1 MTTALAER
9 TLGDALDA
17 HFARSGFGRQDYT
30 ARWAVAPL
38 GPITLVSPNWPARAR
53 ALSLHDLHHALTGYD
68 TSLVGEAELGAYE
81 VASGCGRHGV
91 SWFLEHEVFSF
102 GLLFAPRRVARA
114 FLRGRRAGNLY
125 DRREAD
131 DALLARPLEEV
142 ERELGLDELRPVEA
156 RDLVALAGWTAT
168 ALLRLPVQLAL
179 YATLYPVVW
188 ALFQM
193 WWRWGRAVP
202 SPRS

>member
-1 MTTALAER
+1 MTTTTAER

-30 ARWAVAPL
+30 ARWAVAPV
-38 GPITLVSPNWPARAR
+38 GPLTIVFPNWAARAR

-68 TSLVGEAELGAYE
+68 TSLLGEAELGAYE
-81 VASGCGRHGV
+81 VASGCGRHWV

-125 DRREAD
+125 DRPEAD
-131 DALLARPLEEV
+131 GALLARPVEEV
-142 ERELGLDELRPVEA
+142 ERELRLRATRPVSA
-156 RDLVALAGWTAT
+156 GDLVALAGWAGT
-168 ALLRLPVQLAL
+168 ALLRLPVQVAL
-179 YATLYPVVW
+179 YATLYPPVW

-193 WWRWGRAVP
+193 WWRWDRAVP

>member
-1 MTTALAER
+1 MTTATAQR
-9 TLGDALDA
+9 TLGDALEA
-17 HFARSGFGRQDYT
+17 HFAASGFGRQDYT

-38 GPITLVSPNWPARAR
+38 GPITLVFPNWPARAR

-81 VASGCGRHGV
+81 VASGCGRHTV

-125 DRREAD
+125 GRREAD
-131 DALLARPLEEV
+131 DALLARPLDEV
-142 ERELGLDELRPVEA
+142 ERELGLDRLRPIEA
-156 RDLVALAGWTAT
+156 RDLLAFAGWIAT
-168 ALLRLPVQLAL
+168 ACARVPVQLAL
-179 YATLYPVVW
+179 YATVYPPLW

-193 WWRWGRAVP
+193 RWRWDRGVP
-202 SPRS
+202 GPRS

>member
-1 MTTALAER
+1 MTTTTAER

-17 HFARSGFGRQDYT
+17 HFAASGFGRQDYT
-30 ARWAVAPL
+30 ARWAVAPV
-38 GPITLVSPNWPARAR
+38 GPITLVFPNWPARAR

-81 VASGCGRHGV
+81 VASGCGRHWV

-102 GLLFAPRRVARA
+102 GLLFAPRRDALA
-114 FLRGRRAGNLY
+114 FLRGRRAGSLY

-142 ERELGLDELRPVEA
+142 ERELGLGDARPVSA
-156 RDLVALAGWTAT
+156 GDLVAFAGWVVTAFV
-168 ALLRLPVQLAL
+168 RLPVQLAL
-179 YATLYPVVW
+179 YATLYPPVW
-188 ALFQM
+188 ALFQL
-193 WWRWGRAVP
+193 WWRRDRAAP
-202 SPRS
+202 SPHS